1 MTFRHTTARRLVLA
15 LTLLMLVL
23 PLVAQA
29 PERSDEI
36 KSPDPK
42 WVVGDPAGPP
52 RTGVELDKETA
63 RVAGL
68 LRCPVCQG
76 LSVNDS
82 PATMAQN
89 MKRQVRD
96 LIAKGYSEEQAL
108 LYFERAYGE
117 FVRLEPPLRGVNWL
131 VWAAPVALLVIGGF
145 FVLFM
150 MKRLQRAPK
159 NVEVASVDAA
169 APGRDTLPDDEHL
182 AHYVLRTRELAYGW
196 PGGLS
201 PASRG
206 EGGEESR

>member
-1 MTFRHTTARRLVLA
+1 MTSRSFASWFLGASLLLLSISLA
-15 LTLLMLVL
+15 
-23 PLVAQA
+23 AQA
-29 PERSDEI
+29 PARSDEI

-52 RTGVELDKETA
+52 RTGVELEKETT
-63 RVAGL
+63 RVASL

-96 LIAKGYSEEQAL
+96 LVAKGYSEEQSL

-117 FVRLEPPLRGVNWL
+117 FVRLEPPMRGVNWL
-131 VWAAPVALLVIGGF
+131 VWAAPIALLLIGGG
-145 FVLFM
+145 FVVIVVRRM
-150 MKRLQRAPK
+150 QRAPREA
-159 NVEVASVDAA
+159 VTGDAA
-169 APGRDTLPDDEHL
+169 KPALPGRDTLPDDEHL

-196 PGGLS
+196 PGGVS
-201 PASRG
+201 PAARG
-206 EGGEESR
+206 EGDEVAR

>member
-1 MTFRHTTARRLVLA
+1 MNSRSLTARLIVAALLL
-15 LTLLMLVL
+15 LTL
-23 PLVAQA
+23 PLAAQA

-52 RTGVELDKETA
+52 RTGAELEKETA
-63 RVAGL
+63 RVASL

-96 LIAKGYSEEQAL
+96 LVAKGYSEEQAL

-117 FVRLEPPLRGVNWL
+117 FVRLEPPMRGVNWL
-131 VWAAPVALLVIGGF
+131 VWAAPVALLIIGGGFVF
-145 FVLFM
+145 FMVRRM
-150 MKRLQRAPK
+150 RRTPA
-159 NVEVASVDAA
+159 ETAA
-169 APGRDTLPDDEHL
+169 AGNASLPGRDTLPDDEHL

-196 PGGLS
+196 PGGVS
-201 PASRG
+201 PAGRSETSEASR
-206 EGGEESR
+206 

>member
-1 MTFRHTTARRLVLA
+1 MTFRHTTARRFVLA

-96 LIAKGYSEEQAL
+96 LVAKGYSEEQAL

-117 FVRLEPPLRGVNWL
+117 FVRLEPPMRGVNWL
-131 VWAAPVALLVIGGF
+131 VWLAPVALLVIGGF

-159 NVEVASVDAA
+159 SVEVSSVDSA

>member
-1 MTFRHTTARRLVLA
+1 MISRSLAARLLVAVSLLLA
-15 LTLLMLVL
+15 FSIF
-23 PLVAQA
+23 AQA

-52 RTGVELDKETA
+52 LTGADLEKETA
-63 RVAGL
+63 RVASL

-96 LIAKGYSEEQAL
+96 LVAKGYSEEQAL

-117 FVRLEPPLRGVNWL
+117 FVRLEPPMRGVNWL
-131 VWAAPVALLVIGGF
+131 VWAAPVALLLGGGVFVF
-145 FVLFM
+145 FMLRR
-150 MKRLQRAPK
+150 MKSAPR
-159 NVEVASVDAA
+159 ESSPADASQSSL
-169 APGRDTLPDDEHL
+169 PGRDTLPDDESL

-196 PGGLS
+196 PGGIS
-201 PASRG
+201 PAGRSESNEVSR
-206 EGGEESR
+206 

>member
-1 MTFRHTTARRLVLA
+1 MLA
-15 LTLLMLVL
+15 LTLIVFSL

-29 PERSDEI
+29 PQRSDEI
-36 KSPDPK
+36 KSHDRK
-42 WVVGDPAGPP
+42 GVVGDPGGPP
-52 RTGVELDKETA
+52 REGIALEKETA
-63 RVAGL
+63 RVASL
-68 LRCPVCQG
+68 LRCPGCQG

-89 MKRQVRD
+89 MKRQVHD
-96 LIAKGYSEEQAL
+96 LMARGYSEEQAL

-131 VWAAPVALLVIGGF
+131 VWFAPIALLVAGAVF
-145 FVLFM
+145 AVYV
-150 MKRLQRAPK
+150 MKRMRRAPTI
-159 NVEVASVDAA
+159 AADANGERSA
-169 APGRDTLPDDEHL
+169 LPGRDTLPDDEHL

-206 EGGEESR
+206 EGAREVR

>member
-1 MTFRHTTARRLVLA
+1 MNSRSLAARLIVAALLLLA
-15 LTLLMLVL
+15 I
-23 PLVAQA
+23 PLAAQA

-52 RTGVELDKETA
+52 RTGVELEKETA
-63 RVAGL
+63 RVASL

-96 LIAKGYSEEQAL
+96 LVAKGYSEEQAL

-117 FVRLEPPLRGVNWL
+117 FVRLEPPMRGVNWL
-131 VWAAPVALLVIGGF
+131 VWAAPVALLVVGGVF
-145 FVLFM
+145 IVFM
-150 MKRLQRAPK
+150 MKRMRREPR
-159 NVEVASVDAA
+159 ESSEGGAA
-169 APGRDTLPDDEHL
+169 TAALPGRDTLPDDEQL
-182 AHYVLRTRELAYGW
+182 ARYVLRTRELAYGW
-196 PGGLS
+196 PGGVS
-201 PASRG
+201 PAARAENG
-206 EGGEESR
+206 EVAR

>member
-1 MTFRHTTARRLVLA
+1 MTSRSLAPRLVVAALLLLA
-15 LTLLMLVL
+15 L
-23 PLVAQA
+23 PLAAQA
-29 PERSDEI
+29 PEQSDEI

-52 RTGVELDKETA
+52 RTGAELEKETA

-96 LIAKGYSEEQAL
+96 LVAKGYSEEQAL

-117 FVRLEPPLRGVNWL
+117 FVRLEPPMRGVNWL
-131 VWAAPVALLVIGGF
+131 VWAAPVAVLVIGGVIVF
-145 FVLFM
+145 FMV
-150 MKRLQRAPK
+150 KRMAGAPRESAETGVS
-159 NVEVASVDAA
+159 NPAI
-169 APGRDTLPDDEHL
+169 PGRDTLPDDEHL

-196 PGGLS
+196 PGGVS
-201 PASRG
+201 PAARG
-206 EGGEESR
+206 ESDEVAR

>member
-1 MTFRHTTARRLVLA
+1 MNSRSFKARLLVAMLLLLTIPLA
-15 LTLLMLVL
+15 
-23 PLVAQA
+23 AQA

-52 RTGVELDKETA
+52 RTGVELEKETA
-63 RVAGL
+63 RVASL

-96 LIAKGYSEEQAL
+96 LVSKGYSEEQAL

-117 FVRLEPPLRGVNWL
+117 FVRLEPPMRGVNWL
-131 VWAAPVALLVIGGF
+131 VWAAPVALLVIGGGFVF
-145 FVLFM
+145 FMVRR
-150 MKRLQRAPK
+150 MKRTPA
-159 NVEVASVDAA
+159 ETAA
-169 APGRDTLPDDEHL
+169 AASASLPGRDTLPDDETL

-196 PGGLS
+196 PGGVS
-201 PASRG
+201 PVSRTETSEASR
-206 EGGEESR
+206 